1 MMGKDAYIAL
11 REKIGD
17 MDSPKYD
24 EIRALPLKP
33 EGDRYV
39 AADISEVTPEEV
51 LFPSKR
57 FDIGVFYLKEGKI
70 VGVDIATLRDKC
82 ENN

>member
-1 MMGKDAYIAL
+1 MMGKDEYIAL

-24 EIRALPLKP
+24 QIHALPLKP
-33 EGDRYV
+33 EGDKYV
-39 AADISEVTPEEV
+39 AADISEVTPDEA
-51 LFPSKR
+51 LYPSKN
-57 FDIGVFYLKEGKI
+57 FDIGIFYLKEGKI
-70 VGVDIATLRDKC
+70 VGVDIASLRDKC